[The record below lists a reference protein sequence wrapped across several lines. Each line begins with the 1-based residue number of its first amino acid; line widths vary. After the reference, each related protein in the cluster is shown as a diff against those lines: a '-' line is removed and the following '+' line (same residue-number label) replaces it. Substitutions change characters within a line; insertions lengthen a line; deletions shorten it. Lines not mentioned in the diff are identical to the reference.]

1 MIELK
6 RFDIVGKYADE
17 DTVYEFRPD
26 GECYDADEVD
36 KLIENLKHQR
46 DGAFGLANSGLT
58 LDDLSQMS
66 KKEIDRQKYK
76 RCLAMARWC
85 FTKSNYHFVVGRSE
99 GGKTGMTHF
108 HISSFYSKLYNRWLN
123 IAEQFKEAK

>member
-1 MIELK
+1 MSELK

-17 DTVYEFRPD
+17 DTMYEFRPD

-36 KLIENLKHQR
+36 KLIEDLKHQR

-58 LDDLSQMS
+58 LEDISQMS

-76 RCLAMARWC
+76 RCLSMAEMCMSKSRISY
-85 FTKSNYHFVVGRSE
+85 FEKKSNKSRR
-99 GGKTGMTHF
+99 M
-108 HISSFYSKLYNRWLN
+108 SKWRQRWLKL
-123 IAEQFKEAK
+123 AEQFKEAKCR